1 MNNLTETLTTFISQ
15 ITQMEKDN
23 EKLNEDIR
31 AIEKEKEAG
40 YKAFNT
46 TTHILL
52 KRDDLDDLIA
62 SLDSLE
68 CTADTANDE
77 ISSAQSSAD
86 DAQYTA
92 RNAYDEAREC
102 FRDLETLMQKA
113 EEEEEEER
121 AVKAPAKKAP
131 AKKVVV
137 SADDV
142 ADYKNMMEGGE

>member
-1 MNNLTETLTTFISQ
+1 MSTIIVNSLTENLTTLISK

-23 EKLNEDIR
+23 TKLNEDIR
-31 AIEKEKEAG
+31 AIEKEKEEG
-40 YKAFNT
+40 YKTFNT
-46 TTHILL
+46 DTHILL

-102 FRDLETLMQKA
+102 RRDLETLMLKA
-113 EEEEEEER
+113 EEEEEE
-121 AVKAPAKKAP
+121 KAPAKKAP
-131 AKKVVV
+131 AVKVT
-137 SADDV
+137 AM
-142 ADYKNMMEGGE
+142 KGGA

>member
-1 MNNLTETLTTFISQ
+1 MSTIIGNSLTENLTTLISK

-23 EKLNEDIR
+23 TKLNEDIR
-31 AIEKEKEAG
+31 AIEKEKEEG
-40 YKAFNT
+40 YKTFNT
-46 TTHILL
+46 DTHILL

-102 FRDLETLMQKA
+102 RRDLESIIQVA
-113 EEEEEEER
+113 EETEKDEE
-121 AVKAPAKKAP
+121 K
-131 AKKVVV
+131 
-137 SADDV
+137 
-142 ADYKNMMEGGE
+142 EGA